1 MYTGRGL
8 VAPVALRRGVYGAEE
23 CQERQNDEKGSTASA
38 GELDTARCRLR
49 LVLEGARSLADVYR
63 AQFKATI
70 ALQLQYRVSLLIW
83 LVWSV
88 LQPVVS
94 LTVWSTVAA
103 STGGQVGGY
112 APSDFA
118 AYFLIGMWVTHV
130 TFTWVM
136 HEFEYRV
143 RHGQFSPKLLRPV
156 HPIHADIADNV
167 AYKLLT
173 APVLALATLVLI
185 WTFQPRIAP
194 EPWALAAFVPALL
207 LAFWIHFLTGWTL
220 ALAAFWMTR
229 VAAVNQLYFIAT
241 VFLSGAWVPL
251 TLLPAPIQ
259 WLSWLLP
266 FRWML
271 AFPTELLMGRL
282 TRYDTAVGLGMQLL
296 WCVAVFALWRTFW
309 GRAVK
314 QYTAVGA

>member
-1 MYTGRGL
+1 ML
-8 VAPVALRRGVYGAEE
+8 E
-23 CQERQNDEKGSTASA
+23 A
-38 GELDTARCRLR
+38 G
-49 LVLEGARSLADVYR
+49 GFLADVYR
-63 AQFKATI
+63 AQFKAAI

-83 LVWSV
+83 LTWSI

-94 LTVWSTVAA
+94 LTVWSTVAVA
-103 STGGQVGGY
+103 TGGQVGGFG
-112 APSDFA
+112 PRDFA
-118 AYFLIGMWVTHV
+118 AYFLIGMWVTHL

-136 HEFEYRV
+136 HEFEFRV

-156 HPIHADIADNV
+156 HPIHGDIADNIG
-167 AYKLLT
+167 YKLLT

-185 WTFQPRIAP
+185 YAFQPRISP
-194 EPWALAAFVPALL
+194 EPWAVATFVPVLL

-220 ALAAFWMTR
+220 ALAAFWITR
-229 VAAVNQLYFIAT
+229 VSAVNSLYFIAT

-271 AFPTELLMGRL
+271 AFPVELLMGRL
-282 TRYDTAVGLGMQLL
+282 TLSDTMLGLGMQLA
-296 WCVAVFALWRTFW
+296 WAVAVFAIWRVSW
-309 GRAVK
+309 GRAVR

>member
-1 MYTGRGL
+1 M
-8 VAPVALRRGVYGAEE
+8 
-23 CQERQNDEKGSTASA
+23 
-38 GELDTARCRLR
+38 
-49 LVLEGARSLADVYR
+49 LEGARSLADIYR

-94 LTVWSTVAA
+94 LTVWSTVAVA
-103 STGGQVGGY
+103 TGGQVGGF
-112 APSDFA
+112 APRDFA
-118 AYFLIGMWVTHV
+118 AYFLIGMWVTHL

-156 HPIHADIADNV
+156 HPIHADIAENIG
-167 AYKLLT
+167 YKLLT
-173 APVLALATLVLI
+173 APVLGLATAVLVYA
-185 WTFQPRIAP
+185 FEPRLQP
-194 EPWALAAFVPALL
+194 EPWAVVVFVPVLL
-207 LAFWIHFLTGWTL
+207 LAFFLHFLTGWTL
-220 ALAAFWMTR
+220 ALSAFWVTR
-229 VAAVNQLYFIAT
+229 VAAVNSLYFIAT

-251 TLLPAPIQ
+251 NLLPAPIQ
-259 WLSWLLP
+259 WLSWALP
-266 FRWML
+266 FRWFF

-282 TRYDTAVGLGMQLL
+282 TQSEALLGLGMQLL
-296 WCVAVFALWRTFW
+296 WAAIVYVIWRVSW
-309 GRAVK
+309 GRAVS